1 MISWN
6 EWSENTYIEPGERY
20 RNQEITTLRS
30 YLRGRDG
37 AGTAVSRA
45 SPAGPA
51 QGGWSGLR
59 AAALLFVITVVGLV
73 VLVRYAGRRAPAAH
87 HAQALLTRSQRS
99 SAPVTAC
106 SRSVSSR
113 AACSSAR
120 ACTRPAGPR

>member
-1 MISWN
+1 MRVVDRRDGQTLVRSLDNAYASRPDGIGVISWN

-87 HAQALLTRSQRS
+87 HAKR
-99 SAPVTAC
+99 C
-106 SRSVSSR
+106 
-113 AACSSAR
+113 
-120 ACTRPAGPR
+120 